1 MLQIFMWDCISAL
14 PEPKDYL
21 QIFRFSNFNG
31 KQKIIHEQEQPE
43 FKREYILNLP
53 EPVNAKVYVID
64 SETYS
69 TMLLAEE
76 YQKTKSHLGRFREGN
91 FILRRKNK
99 WKKKFYAHTAEQ

>member
-1 MLQIFMWDCISAL
+1 MFTNRYITKGVQSEIPAVLQIFMWDCILAL

-21 QIFRFSNFNG
+21 QIFRLSIYDG

-43 FKREYILNLP
+43 FKREYILKLS
-53 EPVNAKVYVID
+53 EPVDAKVYVID

-76 YQKTKSHLGRFREGN
+76 Y
-91 FILRRKNK
+91 
-99 WKKKFYAHTAEQ
+99 